1 MPVASAEDLYGLP
14 LDEFTSERK
23 ELAKRLRS
31 EGEKEEAARVA
42 KLRKPSTAAWAVNQ
56 LVRTQKKAIGELFE
70 AGDEMIDAQSQA
82 IGGKG
87 SADALKAA
95 ARKQRDATTKLLEA
109 AGGLLSSDGHELP
122 ASVQERVSETLR
134 AAAIDPE
141 SREQVS
147 DGCLVKEL
155 RFTGLAG
162 FAADAQTS
170 AQADRAKEKRER
182 ETALRAAKDEQSEAE
197 RELKHA
203 QRRLEAA
210 EQELTQAER
219 SRARAAK
226 AVEAAEQ
233 ALDEARERTDQLQR
247 GGR

>member
-1 MPVASAEDLYGLP
+1 MPVTSAEDLYGLA
-14 LDEFTSERK
+14 LDEFTSERN

-56 LVRTQKKAIGELFE
+56 LVRTQKKAIGELFD

-82 IGGKG
+82 IGGNG
-87 SADALKAA
+87 SADAIKAA
-95 ARKQRDATTKLLEA
+95 TQKQREATTKLLKA
-109 AGGLLSSDGHELP
+109 AAGLLSSDGHELP

-155 RFTGLAG
+155 HFTGLAG
-162 FAADAQTS
+162 FTADAQTS
-170 AQADRAKEKRER
+170 ARADRAKEKRER
-182 ETALRAAKDEQSEAE
+182 ETALRAAKEEQGEAE
-197 RELKHA
+197 RELKQA
-203 QRRLEAA
+203 QRQLEAA
-210 EQELTQAER
+210 ERELTQAER
-219 SRARAAK
+219 TRDKAAK
-226 AVEAAEQ
+226 AVQAAEE
-233 ALDEARERTDQLQR
+233 ALDEARERTEQLQR